1 MNIDVLGT
9 EIPPDLSSSTEGD
22 NGNGDVLQTS
32 LCIGLGVFVGLL
44 MIIMVSL
51 TLWRRSRPRPPQSS
65 KHSNNE
71 IDHENQM
78 AENMRFISISNTVG

>member
-22 NGNGDVLQTS
+22 NGNGDVPQTS

-44 MIIMVSL
+44 MIIMISL
-51 TLWRRSRPRPPQSS
+51 TLWRRSRPRRPQSS
-65 KHSNNE
+65 KQ
-71 IDHENQM
+71 I
-78 AENMRFISISNTVG
+78 MRYIMKIRWQKICGSYPSPTQ

>member
-9 EIPPDLSSSTEGD
+9 EIPPDLSLSTKGA

-44 MIIMVSL
+44 MIIAV
-51 TLWRRSRPRPPQSS
+51 W
-65 KHSNNE
+65 
-71 IDHENQM
+71 
-78 AENMRFISISNTVG
+78 